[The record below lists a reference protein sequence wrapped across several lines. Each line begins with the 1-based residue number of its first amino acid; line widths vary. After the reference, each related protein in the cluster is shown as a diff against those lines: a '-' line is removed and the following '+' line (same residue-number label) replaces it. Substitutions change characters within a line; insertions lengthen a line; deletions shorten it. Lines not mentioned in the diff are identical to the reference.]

1 MSKTSGGAPF
11 RLSLE
16 MPPQE
21 YSEAYLQRLITQI
34 RIVLGLIPSKEEVE
48 SEANNLT
55 WFMS

>member
-34 RIVLGLIPSKEEVE
+34 RIVLGLIPSKDEVE

-55 WFMS
+55 